1 MAIIDINLDE
11 VNSANAQFPR
21 YITILNSTKRELEI
35 LRWKLDEE
43 LMNCGNMKERYKF
56 ILRQISEV
64 EEKMN
69 NVHNFITSA
78 LRQYKE
84 MERISKGQAEDFL

>member
-11 VNSANAQFPR
+11 VNSANARF
-21 YITILNSTKRELEI
+21 ITILNSTKRELEI

-78 LRQYKE
+78 LRQYEE